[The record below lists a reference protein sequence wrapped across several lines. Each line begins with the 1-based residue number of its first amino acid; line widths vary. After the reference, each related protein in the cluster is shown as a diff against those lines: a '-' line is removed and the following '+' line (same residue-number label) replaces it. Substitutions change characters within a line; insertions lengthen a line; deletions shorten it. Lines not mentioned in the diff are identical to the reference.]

1 MQHTSTR
8 VALLCMAVIVL
19 LALAAAPPAGAII
32 GGTRDTTNIYKNVG
46 LNLELG
52 AFVPGQWGWS
62 ASCTLVRNEP
72 GNVIVLL
79 AAHQLAWNRDPTMN
93 KVTFE
98 PVPDFGWE
106 WTDAE
111 GKGLG
116 DVKTYDV
123 VDFAIHPDY
132 PSVPLSPCKRNWIGP
147 GREDVALMWLDEQ
160 VYLPD
165 GSLMPT
171 SPIVGLHE
179 LDALAGRGETF
190 TAVGYGTSGWLLGS
204 DISLFAGGAAAAT
217 WDGRNYKA
225 VSVVTEN
232 GAFLDRYLKMSTG
245 EADGDSGG
253 PLLHDGVILTVCS
266 LSSPRQTSPAYD
278 YRLDTYSAQ
287 KFLSDHGLVPVP
299 PSE

>member
-1 MQHTSTR
+1 MQRRSTWL
-8 VALLCMAVIVL
+8 ALLCLAIAAML
-19 LALAAAPPAGAII
+19 LIAATPAQAII
-32 GGTRDTTNIYKNVG
+32 GGTQDAANIYKNVG
-46 LNLELG
+46 MNLEFG

-62 ASCTLVRNEP
+62 ASCTLVKNEP

-79 AAHQLAWNRDPTMN
+79 AAHQLAWNPDPKMD

-106 WTDAE
+106 WTDAT
-111 GKGLG
+111 GIGLG

-123 VDFAIHPDY
+123 VDYAIHPDY
-132 PSVPLSPCKRNWIGP
+132 SSAPLSPCKLNWIGP

-171 SPIVGLHE
+171 SPIIGLHG
-179 LDALAGRGETF
+179 LDALARRGETF
-190 TAVGYGTSGWLLGS
+190 TAVGYGTTGWLLGS
-204 DISLFAGGAAAAT
+204 DISLFAGGAAAAA

-225 VSVVTEN
+225 VSVLTEH

-266 LSSPRQTSPAYD
+266 LSSPRQDSPAYD

-287 KFLSDHGLVPVP
+287 KFLSDYGLVPVP
-299 PSE
+299 PAE